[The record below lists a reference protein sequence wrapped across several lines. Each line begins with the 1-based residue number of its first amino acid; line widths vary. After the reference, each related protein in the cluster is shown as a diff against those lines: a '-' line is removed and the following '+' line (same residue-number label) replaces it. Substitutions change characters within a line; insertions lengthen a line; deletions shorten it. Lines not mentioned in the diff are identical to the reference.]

1 MLIRILLLFLLVLG
15 ITMQTVAAKNIL
27 VFGDSLSAAYRINPD
42 DGWVNL
48 LQTKA
53 NQLKADLTFINASI
67 SGETTRGGLARIKQA
82 LKKHQP
88 DIVILE
94 LGANDGLR
102 GFPPKLIKQN
112 LQRIIT
118 LAQKQNADILLVG
131 VYLPP
136 NYGKRYTEMFH
147 NIYLDLAKLH
157 HVTLLPYLLEGVGA
171 NKTLMQADGLH
182 PSTKAQPLIADT
194 VWKKLLP
201 MVKKQ
206 SSKTATRQ
214 PAAMAFDKTPHPEL

>member
-15 ITMQTVAAKNIL
+15 ITMQTVAAKTIL
-27 VFGDSLSAAYRINPD
+27 VFGDSLSAAYRIDPD

-48 LQTKA
+48 LQAKA

-131 VYLPP
+131 IYLPP
-136 NYGKRYTEMFH
+136 NYGKRYTEIFH

-214 PAAMAFDKTPHPEL
+214 PAAMAFDKTPHPET

>member
-1 MLIRILLLFLLVLG
+1 
-15 ITMQTVAAKNIL
+15 MQTVAAKNIL